1 MIGIFFR
8 ALRKGGTD
16 PAMKAEYINP
26 IVQATYDVL
35 EEVLSTDISRG
46 KLKKYAEALPLHRIS
61 VLAGLNGDIE
71 GYVLLSMP
79 LDVVL
84 SIAAVLTAE
93 EVAAL
98 DDVAQAALV
107 GLMDTIMEEAVRQL
121 QDADVGVNAAPAA
134 LVWGQGLQLSCA
146 EIEAA
151 VIPLQMPL
159 GTVELTTALRGI
171 QESR

>member
-1 MIGIFFR
+1 
-8 ALRKGGTD
+8 
-16 PAMKAEYINP
+16 MKAEYVNP

-35 EEVLSTDISRG
+35 EEVLATDISRR
-46 KLKKYAEALPLHRIS
+46 KLKKHTEALPLHRIS
-61 VLAGLNGDIE
+61 VLAGLNGTVE

-84 SIAAVLTAE
+84 SIAAVISAE

-98 DDVAQAALV
+98 DDVAQAALI
-107 GLMDTIMEEAVRQL
+107 GLMDTIMQVAVEQL
-121 QDADVGVNAAPAA
+121 QDADVAVTAAPAA
-134 LVWGQGLQLSCA
+134 MFWGQGVQLSCA

-159 GTVELTTALRGI
+159 GTVELTVALR
-171 QESR
+171 ESNASE

>member
-1 MIGIFFR
+1 V
-8 ALRKGGTD
+8 
-16 PAMKAEYINP
+16 MKAEIVNP

-35 EEVLSTDISRG
+35 EEVLATDISRR
-46 KLKKYAEALPLHRIS
+46 KLEKHADALPLHRIS
-61 VLAGLNGDIE
+61 VLVGLNGTVE

-84 SIAAVLTAE
+84 SIAAVIAAE

-98 DDVAQAALV
+98 DEVAQAAV
-107 GLMDTIMEEAVRQL
+107 IGLMDTMMQEAVQRL
-121 QDADVGVNAAPAA
+121 QDADVEVAAAPAA
-134 LVWGQGLQLSCA
+134 LFWGQGVQLSCA

-159 GTVELTTALRGI
+159 GTVELTVALRED
-171 QESR
+171 QVSE